1 MSFHN
6 DNWRANAPRGRRL
19 TPSSTASSVPSREIQ
34 RAEARATPTAKARS
48 VARAARALP
57 IVTATM
63 LLLTSCA
70 SYRPAQ
76 TSAPAAANPRT
87 YLANVCNEMTKC
99 WPTNRTINIVCHG
112 HSVPAGYFRTPAVH
126 TFEAYPYLLH
136 RGLAKR
142 FPHAVIN
149 VIVTGI
155 GGENAAQ
162 GVKRF
167 KRDVLGKE
175 PDVVTIDYGLNDR
188 AISLARSDK
197 AWREMIEMALAAH
210 VKVILLT
217 PTPDLT
223 AHLDDPNDPL
233 NLHARQIRRLAAE
246 YHVGLVDSL
255 KLFEARIKA
264 GTPLKDL
271 MAQSNHPNFQ
281 GHKIVAAGL
290 LKWFPTTES
299 K

>member
-1 MSFHN
+1 MRLISAGSH
-6 DNWRANAPRGRRL
+6 PR
-19 TPSSTASSVPSREIQ
+19 PDSVCVKTFNQWI
-34 RAEARATPTAKARS
+34 
-48 VARAARALP
+48 AAALLVP
-57 IVTATM
+57 FA
-63 LLLTSCA
+63 LFLTSCSSLKVA
-70 SYRPAQ
+70 VPPPSP
-76 TSAPAAANPRT
+76 ANPQT
-87 YLANVCNEMTKC
+87 YLGDVCKELVKS
-99 WPTNRTINIVCHG
+99 WPANRTVTIVCHG

-136 RGLAKR
+136 RGLCKR

-155 GGENAAQ
+155 GGENAEQ
-162 GVKRF
+162 GAKRF
-167 KRDVLGKE
+167 KRDVLSLR
-175 PDVVTIDYGLNDR
+175 PDVVTIDYALNDR
-188 AISLARSDK
+188 AIGLARSEK
-197 AWREMIEMALAAH
+197 AWRRMIAMALAHH

-217 PTPDLT
+217 PTPDLK

-233 NLHARQIRRLAAE
+233 NQHAQQIRQLAAE

-255 KLFEARIKA
+255 ELFQAKIKS

-271 MAQSNHPNFQ
+271 MAQANHPNAE

-290 LKWFPTTES
+290 LDWFPYPAA